1 MTMAMN
7 ISTPSS
13 GTTTVVHGLDGLRGL
28 AGTDLGTTGW
38 LEITQGRVN
47 TFADATDD
55 HQWIHVDPARAAAGP
70 FGAPIAHGYLT
81 VSLLIP
87 LFAELLDVRGIGMGV
102 NYGLDKL
109 RFPSPVRV
117 GSPIRLHGAVD
128 SVEDVPG
135 DGVQVSVD
143 FRVEVEGSPKP
154 ACVARALYRY
164 YPL

>member
-1 MTMAMN
+1 MTTTMTTRA
-7 ISTPSS
+7 PSDA
-13 GTTTVVHGLDGLRGL
+13 TTTVVHGLAGLRGL

-55 HQWIHVDPARAAAGP
+55 HQWIHVDVDRAVAGP

-87 LFAELLDVRGIGMGV
+87 LFSKLLDARDIGMGV

-117 GSPIRLHGAVD
+117 GSSIRLHGAVH

-143 FRVEVEGSPKP
+143 FTVEVEGSAKP

-164 YPL
+164 YPQ